1 MKLSKKKSQQLYDV
15 VHEEIMQARI
25 KIAKNPDQVISTKE
39 VDNILS
45 TLCYSAPAKACEIFN
60 TILKP

>member
-1 MKLSKKKSQQLYDV
+1 MKLSKKKSQELYNV

-25 KIAKNPDQVISTKE
+25 KIAKNPDQMINTKE

-45 TLCYSAPAKACEIFN
+45 KLCYSAPTKACEIF
-60 TILKP
+60 K